1 MFGFCFG
8 SQGAEKLSSIVFWA
22 FIRLSWVAIFIFL
35 VSLNKRRNGMIDFL
49 IPFGCLEIERKEKE
63 RKEIIGCFLT
73 MSVFVFFFF
82 FFLSIYLFCLLQFY
96 GWSVQSPRYW
106 RKVKNEVEILYLLN
120 FIVSNYQSELS

>member
-1 MFGFCFG
+1 
-8 SQGAEKLSSIVFWA
+8 
-22 FIRLSWVAIFIFL
+22 
-35 VSLNKRRNGMIDFL
+35 MIDFL

-120 FIVSNYQSELS
+120 FIVSNYQSELSWGFCFFVNKSK